1 MSLPKAFQPFV
12 EGAPSAVISRLA
24 LEYLVDDVALGM
36 LFADHATAQYE
47 RDVTLTNLVN
57 VMLDVA
63 CGGRRSP
70 RAAFQSRSD
79 EIAASLSAF
88 YGKLKRTELGISEAI
103 VAHSGKKAGQLIRA
117 MKGLDTEPVLGF
129 PSYVL
134 DGNMLTGTEHRL
146 KPLRNTRAAAL
157 PGKSLVV
164 YEYATGVV
172 TEAVLWEDAH
182 SQERAILPKVKITK
196 GMHVIADRNFCVLQ
210 FFRRIQQARAFFT
223 IRHHRSTFPLKSASL
238 GKVRQCGRCE
248 TGVVSEQTVTTKDVD
263 GQVFSW
269 RKLTLKLDEP
279 TRDGEKTIV
288 LISNLPRRV
297 KATTIATAYRERWT
311 IEQHFQR
318 LTDWLHCEVSSL
330 GYPRAAL
337 FAFAMSLVAA
347 NAFAILIAAFRA
359 VHGREAADNLSYA
372 TLVDEVAGTYRGMML
387 ALPATHWSFVHRST
401 TVQTARLLRSIVRH
415 ANLKVLTKTRRG
427 PKKPR
432 RTPNC
437 KNIKH
442 LSTYRLLNQP
452 LEKAC

>member
-24 LEYLVDDVALGM
+24 LEYLVDDEALGM

-47 RDVTLTNLVN
+47 REVTLTNLVN

-70 RAAFQSRSD
+70 RAAFQARSD
-79 EIAASLSAF
+79 QIAASLSAF

-117 MKGLDTEPVLGF
+117 MKGLDAEPVPGF

-182 SQERAILPKVKITK
+182 SQERAILPKVEITK

-210 FFRRIQQARAFFT
+210 FFRRIHAGTRLFHDPPSSQ
-223 IRHHRSTFPLKSASL
+223 HVSA
-238 GKVRQCGRCE
+238 E
-248 TGVVSEQTVTTKDVD
+248 IGVV
-263 GQVFSW
+263 GQGASVRPLRNRS
-269 RKLTLKLDEP
+269 RK
-279 TRDGEKTIV
+279 R
-288 LISNLPRRV
+288 
-297 KATTIATAYRERWT
+297 
-311 IEQHFQR
+311 
-318 LTDWLHCEVSSL
+318 TDHHHQ
-330 GYPRAAL
+330 G
-337 FAFAMSLVAA
+337 
-347 NAFAILIAAFRA
+347 
-359 VHGREAADNLSYA
+359 
-372 TLVDEVAGTYRGMML
+372 
-387 ALPATHWSFVHRST
+387 
-401 TVQTARLLRSIVRH
+401 
-415 ANLKVLTKTRRG
+415 
-427 PKKPR
+427 
-432 RTPNC
+432 
-437 KNIKH
+437 
-442 LSTYRLLNQP
+442 
-452 LEKAC
+452 

>member
-1 MSLPKAFQPFV
+1 MSLPEAFQPFV

-24 LEYLVDDVALGM
+24 LEYLVDDEALGM
-36 LFADHATAQYE
+36 LFADRAMAQYE
-47 RDVTLTNLVN
+47 REVTLTNLVN

-63 CGGRRSP
+63 CGARRSP
-70 RAAFQSRSD
+70 RAAFQVRGD
-79 EIAASLSAF
+79 QIAASLSAF
-88 YGKLKRTELGISEAI
+88 YGKLNRTELAISEAI
-103 VAHSGKKAGQLIRA
+103 VAHSGKKAGELIRA
-117 MKGLDTEPVLGF
+117 MKGLDTEPVPGF

-182 SQERAILPKVKITK
+182 AQERVILPKVKIAK

-238 GKVRQCGRCE
+238 GKVHRCGRCD
-248 TGVVSEQTVTTKDVD
+248 TGVVSEQTVTIRDAD

-269 RKLTLKLDEP
+269 RKITLKLDQP
-279 TRDGEKTIV
+279 TRDGETTIV
-288 LISNLPRRV
+288 LITNLPRRV

-318 LTDWLHCEVSSL
+318 LTEWLHCEVSTL

-337 FAFAMSLVAA
+337 FAFAMSLVAG

-359 VHGREAADNLSYA
+359 VHGHEAADNLSYA
-372 TLVDEVAGTYRGMML
+372 ALVDEIAGTYRGMML
-387 ALPATHWSFVHRST
+387 ALPATHWSFIHRST
-401 TVQTARLLRSIVRH
+401 NAQTARLLRSIVRH
-415 ANLKVLTKTRRG
+415 ANLRVLTKTKRG

-442 LSTYRLLNQP
+442 LSTYRLLNQTYG
-452 LEKAC
+452 KAC